1 MPATKILTKEQVEG
15 NVKDVFNRAENHF
28 GRIPNLVKVLATN
41 PSMCT
46 SITDFLIQSL
56 GPGRVDW
63 GFKELIILKTL
74 RVMGSFYSYGAHERL
89 AMELGVSEDKIGDLA
104 NSIWKSSPHYN
115 EAEKVV
121 FELVEQIGIDAN
133 DVSNELW
140 DRLRNHWDNGQ
151 LLEINA
157 VITTFIMIGRVA
169 DTLGVSDPVLF
180 TKDVI

>member
-74 RVMGSFYSYGAHERL
+74 RVMGSFYSG
-89 AMELGVSEDKIGDLA
+89 S
-104 NSIWKSSPHYN
+104 
-115 EAEKVV
+115 
-121 FELVEQIGIDAN
+121 
-133 DVSNELW
+133 
-140 DRLRNHWDNGQ
+140 
-151 LLEINA
+151 
-157 VITTFIMIGRVA
+157 ITT
-169 DTLGVSDPVLF
+169 LPNKLN
-180 TKDVI
+180 